1 MIARFSPNVKW
12 RKNVHGQS
20 VYIFC
25 KRPGK
30 RLLGELDFSRKA
42 IKETVLVLLFTSA
55 KSKQKRTFS
64 CYFLRRAKSNQ
75 KHAEGCGPL
84 DSGERF
90 KALYWHA
97 FYRNLIGSCLKQLSC
112 FEPVRGGYF
121 TAQGVASVF
130 EKACSDL
137 GGQ

>member
-30 RLLGELDFSRKA
+30 RLLGELDLSRKA

-84 DSGERF
+84 DSHGYSSKFRAVDYLLSRKLCAYQGIF
-90 KALYWHA
+90 M
-97 FYRNLIGSCLKQLSC
+97 RICNLVPYSSEY
-112 FEPVRGGYF
+112 FEPVRDACF
-121 TAQGVASVF
+121 TA
-130 EKACSDL
+130 
-137 GGQ
+137 

>member
-75 KHAEGCGPL
+75 KHAEGYGPL
-84 DSGERF
+84 DSHGCGSKFRAVDYLLKRKLCAYQDIF
-90 KALYWHA
+90 A
-97 FYRNLIGSCLKQLSC
+97 RNRYFVRYSSEY
-112 FEPVRGGYF
+112 FEPVRKGSF
-121 TAQGVASVF
+121 TA
-130 EKACSDL
+130 
-137 GGQ
+137 